1 MGTPAEELPDWVLLP
16 GRGAGD
22 ASLAIAFA
30 ALVPQTQAISELND
44 MECDELAGV
53 AAELALGALPG
64 RERADAIAHL
74 DRCEACRENVCRL
87 TMTGEEL
94 FGLLPAREP
103 PPGFETGVMAR
114 IGLIGPSPAVGRR
127 IGRVLAVAAV
137 ILAVVGAGLGGGW
150 GLRFAASPSASSPLT
165 SAALTSASRTVGKIY
180 VYDGSPG
187 WLYMS
192 VDLGSGNGTVAC
204 RVAGADGH
212 VTTVG
217 SFRLAGGHGAW
228 GGPDSGDNGLLTRA
242 WLVSADGTVLATASI
257 ARS

>member
-1 MGTPAEELPDWVLLP
+1 
-16 GRGAGD
+16 
-22 ASLAIAFA
+22 
-30 ALVPQTQAISELND
+30 

-64 RERADAIAHL
+64 RERADALAHL
-74 DRCEACRENVCRL
+74 DRCEACREYVCRL

-94 FGLLPAREP
+94 FGLLPTCEP
-103 PPGFETGVMAR
+103 PPGFEIGVMAR
-114 IGLIGPSPAVGRR
+114 IGLIAPIPAAGRR

-137 ILAVVGAGLGGGW
+137 TLAVIGAALGGW
-150 GLRFAASPSASSPLT
+150 GLRSAASPPARSPLT
-165 SAALTSASRTVGKIY
+165 SAALTSASHRAVGKIY

-192 VDLGSGNGTVAC
+192 VDLGAGNGTVAC
-204 RVAGADGH
+204 RVAGTDGH

-228 GGPDSGDNGLLTRA
+228 GGPRSRDNGRLTRA
-242 WLVSADGTVLATASI
+242 WLVSADGTVPATASFGG
-257 ARS
+257 A

>member
-1 MGTPAEELPDWVLLP
+1 
-16 GRGAGD
+16 
-22 ASLAIAFA
+22 
-30 ALVPQTQAISELND
+30 

-53 AAELALGALPG
+53 AAELALGALTG
-64 RERADAIAHL
+64 RERADALAHL
-74 DRCEACRENVCRL
+74 DRCEACREDVRRL

-103 PPGFETGVMAR
+103 PPGFEIGVMAR
-114 IGLIGPSPAVGRR
+114 IGLIAPSLVVGRR
-127 IGRVLAVAAV
+127 IGRALHRGGDAGGQGRSGQTGPGRAGATRRMLAAAAV
-137 ILAVVGAGLGGGW
+137 TLAVVGAGLGGW
-150 GLRFAASPSASSPLT
+150 GLRFAASPPPWSPLS
-165 SAALTSASRTVGKIY
+165 SAALTSASHRAVGMIY

-217 SFRLAGGHGAW
+217 SFRLAGGYGAW
-228 GGPDSGDNGLLTRA
+228 GGPDPGDDSLLTRA
-242 WLVSADGTVLATASI
+242 WLVSADGTVLATASF
-257 ARS
+257 AGR

>member
-1 MGTPAEELPDWVLLP
+1 
-16 GRGAGD
+16 
-22 ASLAIAFA
+22 
-30 ALVPQTQAISELND
+30 

-53 AAELALGALPG
+53 AAELALGALTG
-64 RERADAIAHL
+64 RERADALAHL
-74 DRCEACRENVCRL
+74 DRCEACREDVRRL

-103 PPGFETGVMAR
+103 PPGFEIGVMAR
-114 IGLIGPSPAVGRR
+114 IGLIAPRLVVGRR
-127 IGRVLAVAAV
+127 RGRALHRGGDAGGQGRSGQTGPGRAGATRRMLAAAAV
-137 ILAVVGAGLGGGW
+137 TLAVVGAGLGGW
-150 GLRFAASPSASSPLT
+150 GLRFAASPPPWSPLS
-165 SAALTSASRTVGKIY
+165 SAALTSASHRAVGMIY

-217 SFRLAGGHGAW
+217 SFRLAGGYGAW
-228 GGPDSGDNGLLTRA
+228 GGAYPGDDDLLTRA
-242 WLVSADGTVLATASI
+242 WLVSADGTVLATASF
-257 ARS
+257 AGR

>member
-1 MGTPAEELPDWVLLP
+1 
-16 GRGAGD
+16 
-22 ASLAIAFA
+22 
-30 ALVPQTQAISELND
+30 

-53 AAELALGALPG
+53 AAELALGALTG
-64 RERADAIAHL
+64 RERADALAHL
-74 DRCEACRENVCRL
+74 DRCEACREDVRRL

-103 PPGFETGVMAR
+103 PPGFEIGVMTR
-114 IGLIGPSPAVGRR
+114 IGLIAPSPAAGRR
-127 IGRVLAVAAV
+127 IGRMFHRGGNAGGQSGRSWAGATRRMLAVAAV
-137 ILAVVGAGLGGGW
+137 TLAVVGAGLGGW
-150 GLRFAASPSASSPLT
+150 GLRFAASPPPWSPLS
-165 SAALTSASRTVGKIY
+165 SAVLTSASHRAVGMIY

-217 SFRLAGGHGAW
+217 SFRLAGGYGAW
-228 GGPDSGDNGLLTRA
+228 GGAYPGDDDLLTRA
-242 WLVSADGTVLATASI
+242 WLVSADGTVLATASF
-257 ARS
+257 AGR